1 MTTQQKPRAS
11 DRPEAHLDI
20 DSGTLTV
27 HHLEMRDPAVVQ
39 EARRWASGSRRASAD
54 TSDLQDA
61 DLSPFVEQAIA
72 VGARALA
79 GAAGHLE
86 TANVGALIADLSNH
100 ASSAVAGVTTAT
112 ERAVEQAASAI
123 KQTSTDVRTSFED
136 IAATTRRS
144 LQGNVNEAKMSFI
157 DEMRRLVGGDNPE
170 LLVALAPTLEKFGRD
185 LEEHALKRT
194 TEMTEK
200 VARQFDPDDPSSPMS
215 KHTRELGR
223 RQQELADTL
232 GQGQKTV
239 ETKVEELSKAF
250 ALVHATRT
258 GSAASMTT
266 LKGTTFE
273 TSVHLLLDQI
283 AAGLGDDYAETGAR
297 SGNGSTSKKG
307 DGVLTVEGGD
317 VRIVLEMTDSPRK
330 DWNAYLAQA
339 ERNRDAVASIGLT
352 RTAEQLGG
360 HTIRSFGPRRIV
372 LAFDPEN
379 DDHELLRT
387 IVQVVRV
394 AAIAASR
401 RQDDTEIATAQ
412 ESIDEAVTLLDKFD
426 NIKRTASLIVNSAKK
441 IESDTG
447 SVTAD
452 LVSALERAQRA
463 LAHGAGAHG
472 HEAA

>member
-1 MTTQQKPRAS
+1 MTMQQTPES
-11 DRPEAHLDI
+11 PDRPRTHLDI
-20 DSGTLTV
+20 DAGTLTV

-39 EARRWASGSRRASAD
+39 EARRWASGSRGASAD
-54 TSDLQDA
+54 CVDLRDA
-61 DLSPFVEQAIA
+61 DLTPFVEQAIA

-100 ASSAVAGVTTAT
+100 TSIAVAGVTTAT

-136 IAATTRRS
+136 IAATTRKS
-144 LQGNVNEAKMSFI
+144 LQGNVNEAKVSFI
-157 DEMRRLVGGDNPE
+157 EEMRRLIGGDNPE

-200 VARQFDPDDPSSPMS
+200 VARQFDPDDPASPMS

-232 GQGQKTV
+232 GQGQKTI
-239 ETKVEELSKAF
+239 ETKVEELSTAF

-283 AAGLGDDYAETGAR
+283 AAGLGDDYAETGTR

-360 HTIRSFGPRRIV
+360 HTIRSPRRIV

-387 IVQVVRV
+387 IVLIVRV

-412 ESIDEAVTLLDKFD
+412 ESVEEAIALLAKFD

-447 SVTAD
+447 SVVVD

>member
-1 MTTQQKPRAS
+1 
-11 DRPEAHLDI
+11 
-20 DSGTLTV
+20 
-27 HHLEMRDPAVVQ
+27 
-39 EARRWASGSRRASAD
+39 
-54 TSDLQDA
+54 
-61 DLSPFVEQAIA
+61 
-72 VGARALA
+72 
-79 GAAGHLE
+79 
-86 TANVGALIADLSNH
+86 
-100 ASSAVAGVTTAT
+100 VAGVTTAT

-136 IAATTRRS
+136 IAATTRKS
-144 LQGNVNEAKMSFI
+144 LQGNVNEAKVSFI
-157 DEMRRLVGGDNPE
+157 EEMRRLIGGDNPE

-200 VARQFDPDDPSSPMS
+200 VARQFDPDDPASPMS

-232 GQGQKTV
+232 GQGQKTI
-239 ETKVEELSKAF
+239 ETKVEELSTAF

-283 AAGLGDDYAETGAR
+283 AAGLGDDYAETGTR

-360 HTIRSFGPRRIV
+360 HTIRSPRRIV

-387 IVQVVRV
+387 IVLIVRV

-412 ESIDEAVTLLDKFD
+412 ESVEEAIALLAKFD

-447 SVTAD
+447 SVVVD